1 MLAVLPKEVVLPKVG
16 GVVDR
21 INTDLRLVQLPS
33 APLPM
38 LVTLLGN
45 VMLVSFELVNA
56 AFPTLVT
63 LSGMVISGRLLH
75 ALNAEFPM
83 VVSVLGRVTLVRFA
97 NFMNVPNPRA
107 VMPSFTTKVLMRV
120 L

>member
-1 MLAVLPKEVVLPKVG
+1 MPKVG

-21 INTDLRLVQLPS
+21 TNTDLRLEQLLS

-38 LVTLLGN
+38 LVTVLGN
-45 VMLVSFELVNA
+45 VMLVSFEPANA
-56 AFPTLVT
+56 PLPTLVT
-63 LSGMVISGRLLH
+63 LSGMVISGRLVH
-75 ALNAEFPM
+75 ALNAEVPM

-97 NFMNVPNPRA
+97 NLMNVPTPRA
-107 VMPSFTTKVLMRV
+107 VMPSFTTKVLMLV